1 MNDFEYKSNSH
12 KSKEMQTENRIEK
25 KRVEKVIKGSATT
38 RKNEMRRFTD
48 VFISEDV
55 KNVKEYLIMDVLVPT
70 IKKTIVDVVTDS
82 VSMIF
87 GMSPRRGDSKS
98 GKVSYDRFYNRND
111 TDRTSSSGSNRTRNG
126 YSYDDIALESRQEAE
141 EVLTRMDELVET
153 YGEVT
158 VADLYDLVGVTCEFT
173 DNNYGWTNIRNAK
186 VVRLRDGKYMI
197 DLPKALPINRR

>member
-1 MNDFEYKSNSH
+1 MNEFEYKSNSH
-12 KSKEMQTENRIEK
+12 KSKENNDETPVVK
-25 KRVEKVIKGSATT
+25 KRVEKVIKGNATT
-38 RKNEMRRFTD
+38 RKNEMRRFAD

-55 KNVKEYLIMDVLVPT
+55 KNVKEYLIMDVIIPT

-87 GMSPRRGDSKS
+87 GMSPRRSSS
-98 GKVSYDRFYNRND
+98 GSDKISYNKMYNRND
-111 TDRTSSSGSNRTRNG
+111 NDRTSVTSNRTRTG
-126 YSYDDIALESRQEAE
+126 YSYDDVSLDSRQEAE

-197 DLPKALPINRR
+197 DLPKALPISRR

>member
-12 KSKEMQTENRIEK
+12 KSKEIDTENRIEK
-25 KRVEKVIKGSATT
+25 KRVEKVIKGNAIT
-38 RKNEMRRFTD
+38 RKNEMRRLTD

-98 GKVSYDRFYNRND
+98 GKISYDRFYNRND
-111 TDRTSSSGSNRTRNG
+111 GDRNAASSNRTRNG

-141 EVLTRMDELVET
+141 EVLTRMDELVDT

>member
-1 MNDFEYKSNSH
+1 MHDFEYKPNSH
-12 KSKEMQTENRIEK
+12 KSKEIDTENRIEK
-25 KRVEKVIKGSATT
+25 KRVEKVIKGNATT
-38 RKNEMRRFTD
+38 RKNEMRRLTD

-98 GKVSYDRFYNRND
+98 SKVSYDRFYNRNES
-111 TDRTSSSGSNRTRNG
+111 DRNAASSNRTRNG

-141 EVLTRMDELVET
+141 EVLTRMDELVDT

>member
-25 KRVEKVIKGSATT
+25 KRVEKVIQGTATT
-38 RKNEMRRFTD
+38 RKNEMRRLAD

-82 VSMIF
+82 VSMLF
-87 GMSPRRGDSKS
+87 GMSPRRS
-98 GKVSYDRFYNRND
+98 GSGSDKISYNKMYNRND
-111 TDRTSSSGSNRTRNG
+111 SDRSSVGNNRTRNG
-126 YSYDDIALESRQEAE
+126 YSYDDIALDSRQEAE

-197 DLPKALPINRR
+197 DLPKALPISRR

>member
-1 MNDFEYKSNSH
+1 MHDFEYKPNSH
-12 KSKEMQTENRIEK
+12 KSKEIDTENRIEK
-25 KRVEKVIKGSATT
+25 KRVEKVIKGNATT

-98 GKVSYDRFYNRND
+98 SKVSYDRFYNRNES
-111 TDRTSSSGSNRTRNG
+111 DRNAASSNRTRNG

-141 EVLTRMDELVET
+141 EVLTRMDELVDT